1 MTATIVHN
9 ENHRRQTNGF
19 FSVLLRVNCIMKMTD
34 DNDKADT
41 EEPNYSPYMNDIVV
55 QENQQNR

>member
-1 MTATIVHN
+1 
-9 ENHRRQTNGF
+9 
-19 FSVLLRVNCIMKMTD
+19 MKMTD

-55 QENQQNR
+55 QENQQNRATVKSSLRYVDVGER